1 MRYLTSLVLLSLALT
16 ACKNESDN
24 SSAAQDDVQ
33 VLQSESYRFE
43 LSTLSMQYGVASVQV
58 HMASLDGSVLPGD
71 AMVSIVPEMDM
82 GSMKHGAPLT
92 PASGELD
99 VSANFSTH
107 IYYLMDG
114 SSDMGWTL
122 HVSYDGETVDFP
134 VSVEGVEKIQL
145 KNSSDMITGMSG
157 STARQYFVFVQHM
170 GIHGDGDAHLQ
181 LYVAAKEAAY
191 SYPGAAAGVIL
202 NAETASEFSISSVA
216 LSICPVAAAVDCET
230 EESWTALIADEDTA
244 GLYGVEAVI
253 EGYSKTGA
261 FNVRLQVNGNT
272 YTTTGNAYD
281 AEVSPGADG
290 LFDFS
295 EVETMNGM

>member
-24 SSAAQDDVQ
+24 ASATQDDVQ

-43 LSTLSMQYGVASVQV
+43 LSTLSMQRGVASVQV
-58 HMASLDGSVLPGD
+58 HMASRDGSVLPGD

-82 GSMKHGAPLT
+82 GSMKHGAPLA

-99 VSANFSTH
+99 ASANFSTH
-107 IYYLMDG
+107 IYYLMDTME
-114 SSDMGWTL
+114 DMGWIL
-122 HVSYDGETVDFP
+122 KVSYNGESVDFP
-134 VSVEGVEKIQL
+134 VTVSDVNKVVL
-145 KNSSDMITGMSG
+145 KNAADTLSSGMSSG
-157 STARQYFVFVQHM
+157 ARQYFMFVPHL
-170 GIHGDGDAHLQ
+170 GLHNGTDAHVEIYL
-181 LYVAAKEAAY
+181 AAKEGAY
-191 SYPGAAAGVIL
+191 SYPGIATGVTL
-202 NAETASEFSISSVA
+202 NAETASEFTVNSVA
-216 LSICPVAAAVDCET
+216 ISICPVAVTVDCET

-253 EGYSKTGA
+253 EGYSTTGA

-281 AEVSPGADG
+281 AESNPGVDG